1 MEGEAQMKWE
11 REAEDKIRKA
21 PFFVRPLAKR
31 EAEKLALDRGLDT
44 VTAEIVDE
52 SKRRFLS
59 RNARGD
65 AVSVEGSSFQ
75 ERVSR
80 TAERDLAGASI
91 DASSSAGLAEN
102 LRGSDGEFSTLELV
116 VERAIE
122 VANSLSRIERSFEVK
137 ICGSPAGCPF
147 ALAEGI
153 LLLERAVCAI
163 DKSGLIDFAKR
174 IDGPALEHHR
184 FKVSIAGCP
193 NACSEPQIK
202 DFAAIAVARPERGS
216 AECALCGECGSACP
230 DGLVSLTGGGP
241 EIDRSR
247 CIECARCAMACEF
260 GALVRGKSGY
270 KILVGGRLGRRPKLA
285 EELPGV
291 FDEDEAVVLLEK
303 CLGLVVEKGKPG
315 ERLASVLERL
325 EVSAAELLL
334 PDRAAAEPLCR
345 TL

>member
-1 MEGEAQMKWE
+1 M
-11 REAEDKIRKA
+11 RKV
-21 PFFVRPLAKR
+21 PFFVRPFAKR
-31 EAEKLALDRGLDT
+31 EAERLAAERGLDV
-44 VTAEIVDE
+44 VTAEVVDE

-59 RNARGD
+59 GNPREGADFSEAPAFQDRVSQSAERGPGGAAMSTSSSIGFEEDARG
-65 AVSVEGSSFQ
+65 SGE
-75 ERVSR
+75 
-80 TAERDLAGASI
+80 L
-91 DASSSAGLAEN
+91 SA
-102 LRGSDGEFSTLELV
+102 LELV

-122 VANSLSRIERSFEVK
+122 VANSLSRIERFFEVK

-147 ALAEGI
+147 ALVEGTS
-153 LLLERAVCAI
+153 LLERAVCAI
-163 DKSGLIDFAKR
+163 EKSGLIDFAGR
-174 IDGPALEHHR
+174 IEGPVLEHHR

-202 DFAAIAVARPERGS
+202 DFAVVAVARPERGS
-216 AECALCGECGSACP
+216 AECALCAECETACP
-230 DGLVSLTGGGP
+230 DGLVSLLDGGP

-285 EELPGV
+285 DELPGV

-303 CLGLVVEKGKPG
+303 CIGLVVGKGKPG

-334 PDRAAAEPLCR
+334 PDRAEAESLCR
-345 TL
+345 AL